1 MPNSTLAHLPIDQ
14 ETQELLF
21 TAATTARGFT
31 DEPVTDEQI
40 HAIYEL
46 IKWGPVAFNAQPLRI
61 VIVRSDEAKAKMMKH
76 VFDGNKAKTEQ
87 APVTVILAADTNFH
101 NDMHRTIPSFPAAQK
116 MFDDA
121 DNREAF
127 ARHQAWLQAGYFIIG
142 VRAAGLAAGPMT
154 GYNAHGVDEDLLAGT
169 GLKSIALV
177 NIGHADPSAA
187 MPRAYRFTK
196 EEAVRTI

>member
-1 MPNSTLAHLPIDQ
+1 MPNSTLAGLPIS
-14 ETQELLF
+14 EEVQELLF

-61 VIVRSDEAKAKMMKH
+61 VIVRSDDAKAKLMNH

-101 NDMHRTIPSFPAAQK
+101 NEMHRTIPHFPAAQK
-116 MFDDA
+116 MFEDEG
-121 DNREAF
+121 NREAF
-127 ARHQAWLQAGYFIIG
+127 ARHQAWLQAGYFIVG

-154 GYNAHGVDEDLLAGT
+154 GYNAAGVDEDLLAGT

-177 NIGHADPSAA
+177 NIGHEDPASV
-187 MPRAYRFTK
+187 MPRQYRFTV